1 MPVTAGISPDLYT
14 IDNPFIRSEHMI
26 VIALLAVAILYVAL
40 PTIFNAIIRISSTP
54 KDPNVGDIT
63 PISNAAHLH
72 LQGRRALVVGGTRG
86 VGRGIALTLSKGG
99 ASVTVVGRDTH
110 KIVHEI
116 QAIAPVGS
124 DQVFT
129 SYSADLSTVTG
140 SRQLVET
147 LVETEPQQ
155 YDYVFFTVG
164 CWPTY
169 NMPFTP
175 DGIERVVALDLV
187 SHHVIF
193 TGLATH
199 NMLTPGARVMN
210 TIAST
215 QNFPFQTMSRVQK
228 RLVESTK
235 YQRPGMIPFTLFP
248 VAIAGDAWLREASKR
263 FPDVKF
269 VGMFPG
275 IVSSDL
281 YKSSFPRW
289 IMPLIRAALWPI
301 AISEEASGLAHVTV
315 LVSTSVGRHG
325 VTFFNHFL
333 EGRKAHP
340 VALDNDLSTWVFEWL
355 ETTSSSLRK
364 ATE

>member
-1 MPVTAGISPDLYT
+1 MSATVGISPDSYT
-14 IDNPFIRSEHMI
+14 TGSVKSLIRSEHMI
-26 VIALLAVAILYVAL
+26 ILAVLLAAILCAML
-40 PTIFNAIIRISSTP
+40 PTIFNAIIRITSTP
-54 KDPNVGDIT
+54 KDPKVGDVT
-63 PISNAAHLH
+63 PISNAAHLRLH
-72 LQGRRALVVGGTRG
+72 GKRALVVGGTRG
-86 VGRGIALTLSKGG
+86 VGRGIALTLTKGG

-110 KIVHEI
+110 KIIYEI
-116 QAIAPVGS
+116 QAVAPIGS
-124 DQVFT
+124 DQAFT
-129 SYSADLSTVTG
+129 SYSADLSTVAG

-147 LVETEPQQ
+147 LVEAEPQQ

-169 NMPFTP
+169 NTPFTA

-199 NMLTPGARVMN
+199 GMLRQNARVMN

-228 RLVESTK
+228 RLIGSTRN
-235 YQRPGMIPFTLFP
+235 QGPGMLPFTLFP
-248 VAIAGDAWLREASKR
+248 VAIAGDAWLREACKR

-281 YKSSFPRW
+281 YKPSFPKW
-289 IMPLIRAALWPI
+289 IIPLLKAALCPI

-315 LVSTSVGRHG
+315 LVSSNVGRHG
-325 VTFFNHFL
+325 VSFFNHLL
-333 EGRKAHP
+333 EGRMAHA
-340 VALDNDLSTWVFEWL
+340 VALNDELSSWVFEWL
-355 ETTSSSLRK
+355 ETTSSSL
-364 ATE
+364 